1 MPSEYSELV
10 KNVAKNARNSLI
22 FEEVELLPSSVAAF
36 AYRLISYCVGSS
48 PISSLSTLVL
58 KMSIV
63 DVVAKKIVVPSAF
76 VAEGFA
82 IKEACWLA
90 AAKKLCNVA
99 ICCDSKSVI
108 SLAYSDLDPPREVKV
123 MMASEDLKT
132 SEIAVLSIVNLA
144 KEAKI
149 AGEGVE
155 VPSLLALLSICKSLI
170 AGGVSVHT
178 LFSFVYLFSI
188 KSFVKLCL
196 FCSSFD

>member
-10 KNVAKNARNSLI
+10 KNVAKNILACVGWLILKARNSLI
-22 FEEVELLPSSVAAF
+22 FEEVELLPSSVAAS

-48 PISSLSTLVL
+48 PISSLSTLV
-58 KMSIV
+58 
-63 DVVAKKIVVPSAF
+63 P
-76 VAEGFA
+76 
-82 IKEACWLA
+82 
-90 AAKKLCNVA
+90 
-99 ICCDSKSVI
+99 
-108 SLAYSDLDPPREVKV
+108 KV